1 MQGQKPCNLVMR
13 LIKRYIWLVL
23 PALLAAIVLGGFLQ
37 HKDPGLPAIPG
48 LTLDNLSQPVREQIL
63 AAEAQLRAAPR
74 DARLNLQLGKI
85 LQAYKLLPS
94 AIRLYQRAQQ
104 LAPGDYATA
113 YLLGIA
119 QALSGNDAGARTNLQ
134 AALALNSEYS
144 PARLR
149 LGEILLKG
157 GELTRAQ
164 ALLDELLIQK
174 PDSAWAHHTLAQ
186 VLMAQDDLAGAI
198 RHNRRAVE
206 LYPAFGPAHYAL
218 ALAYRNRGEF
228 KQAETHMA
236 AYRRHAEQTP
246 PHDDPLLAS
255 VDALD
260 ISAQALVRRAKQL
273 QTTGQLQ
280 EALQTLNQAIAAE
293 PQSIE
298 AHSQFIRLYHQL
310 RDINGAER
318 HYRIVTAME
327 PNALMANLE
336 YGALLAG
343 LGRLDEAAA
352 AFARAVAANPEDST
366 ALTLLGQALEEQQQ
380 TDEAKQYFRRA
391 LASDPNNQRAAVLLG
406 RLLMLSGQQTEAESL
421 FERAAQDQ
429 TAERTVYLQRIA
441 RIYREAGQHQQAMEW
456 LEQARLEAE
465 ARGQQ
470 QLLSQIL
477 HTMLSWQEPS

>member
-1 MQGQKPCNLVMR
+1 MR

-23 PALLAAIVLGGFLQ
+23 PALLAVILLGGFLEP
-37 HKDPGLPAIPG
+37 KDPELPAIPE
-48 LTLDNLSQPVREQIL
+48 LTLDNLSAPVREQIQ

-74 DARLNLQLGKI
+74 EAQLNLQLGKI

-119 QALSGNDAGARTNLQ
+119 LALSGDDAGARTNLQ
-134 AALALNSEYS
+134 AALTLNNEYS

-157 GELTRAQ
+157 GELTQAQ
-164 ALLDELLIQK
+164 ALLDELLIQR
-174 PDSAWAHHTLAQ
+174 PGSAWAHHTLAQ
-186 VLMAQDDLAGAI
+186 VLMAQDDRAGAI

-218 ALAYRNRGEF
+218 ALAYRNRGEL

-260 ISAQALVRRAKQL
+260 ISAQAQVRRAKQL
-273 QTTGQLQ
+273 QEAGQLQ
-280 EALQTLNQAIAAE
+280 EALQTLNQAIATE

-298 AHSQFIRLYHQL
+298 AHSQLVRLYHQL
-310 RDINGAER
+310 RDIEGAER
-318 HYRIVTAME
+318 HYRTVTALE
-327 PNALMANLE
+327 PNALMANLD
-336 YGALLAG
+336 YGTMLAE
-343 LGRLDEAAA
+343 LGRLDEATA
-352 AFARAVAANPEDST
+352 AFAKAVAANPEHSP
-366 ALTLLGQALEEQQQ
+366 ALTLLGQALEEQQK
-380 TDEAKQYFRRA
+380 TDEAIQYFRRA
-391 LASDPNNQRAAVLLG
+391 LASNPNNQRAALLLG
-406 RLLMLSGQQTEAESL
+406 RLLMLSGQQTEAELL
-421 FERAAQDQ
+421 FERAAQSHS
-429 TAERTVYLQRIA
+429 AERTIYLQQIA
-441 RIYREAGQHQQAMEW
+441 RIYREAGQHEQALVW
-456 LEQARLEAE
+456 LEQARQEAE

-477 HTMLSWQEPS
+477 YTMLSWQEPS